1 VGKIE
6 GSSLTSFFQNDKA
19 DQWSRLEDQRD
30 LLDSVGALG
39 RPGVTSAPM
48 FVLVGGK
55 DEVTH
60 VEEEKGLVKPC
71 RKVGGL

>member
-60 VEEEKGLVKPC
+60 VEEEKGLV
-71 RKVGGL
+71 